1 MVVTWFSKV
10 PLGQKLDKK
19 VVLEEIGSGASF
31 LVRGGGGWK
40 AKVLLSCE
48 RECKKTIN
56 PEPVLCAPGTNFH
69 TPKLVFVASVP
80 DNWSLV
86 CAFFHCLH
94 SVCMLFACCLHVE
107 VTLKSVLARKCTL
120 DEAPV
125 YIVVPKVTPAWFQHD
140 LSMTSSWHQH
150 SHRNIWAHM
159 YVTYPSG

>member
-1 MVVTWFSKV
+1 MFRLRVLAPYGPQGTTLDVNVVGHLVVTWWSLGGHLVVTWFSKV

-31 LVRGGGGWK
+31 LVRGVGGWK

-56 PEPVLCAPGTNFH
+56 PEPVLCAPGTSFH

-94 SVCMLFACCLHVE
+94 SVCMLFACCLHV
-107 VTLKSVLARKCTL
+107 VCMLRS
-120 DEAPV
+120 P
-125 YIVVPKVTPAWFQHD
+125 
-140 LSMTSSWHQH
+140 
-150 SHRNIWAHM
+150 
-159 YVTYPSG
+159 